1 MTSANGAPPPPP
13 PPPPPSPLAEFDP
26 DLIHRVLLT
35 DPEDYPALTLHGEEE
50 DDDDRAAASQAYDEE
65 FLLDFGPGQL
75 QRSDDEALQLPGTGD
90 APAATLRFGLG
101 WVVLRLRS
109 PGAAGSEEGSGGGG
123 GGGGGGRR
131 RPSLEQLR
139 FLVLK
144 LHSDLRDLISDR
156 TDMHHLHGMLSD
168 SDVREMDLPPPDPT
182 NPDDDFDADLLAAAV
197 PRLLRAARVLEM
209 LEAEERAPTTAAWAV
224 VAAEALRKCGPGSPL
239 PRPPLP
245 LGMADA
251 AVLVVSSTQYL
262 LLKAYYALENLGLG
276 NDSLATDLAP
286 LIALHG
292 PDYER
297 ADFERKF
304 GPIDFGGQG
313 RGGGAAVP
321 AMRGFVG
328 VMTPIT
334 RLWVEQTVQQ
344 YCCLGCSRK
353 EAEVRRAELRA
364 SKERRVTALQ
374 TRGWAELAR
383 FQPYFYV
390 VPEVLHRDVKS
401 LRDMTAL
408 MLMASLGSQLARYA
422 CKMAGVGDMVLWSES
437 SSTADIAECREGLV
451 AACKPFAT
459 EEALKRGLPRLSR
472 EVVRLARGEHGSS
485 GVQSSNPGVI
495 SLGTA
500 VHPQSDKPLAIAHDV
515 PLLPLIPPQQY

>member
-1 MTSANGAPPPPP
+1 MTSANGAPPIPPP
-13 PPPPPSPLAEFDP
+13 PPLPFPLAEFDP

-50 DDDDRAAASQAYDEE
+50 DDDDRAWSVAYDEE
-65 FLLDFGPGQL
+65 FLLDFGHG
-75 QRSDDEALQLPGTGD
+75 DDEAPQLPGTGGRKYYD
-90 APAATLRFGLG
+90 AVAATVRLLYGG
-101 WVVLRLRS
+101 MVIRLRS

-123 GGGGGGRR
+123 GGGGGGGDGRR

-139 FLVLK
+139 FHVLK
-144 LHSDLRDLISDR
+144 LHSYLRDLISDR
-156 TDMHHLHGMLSD
+156 TDLHHLHGMLSD
-168 SDVREMDLPPPDPT
+168 SDVREMDLPPPDLT

-209 LEAEERAPTTAAWAV
+209 LEAEERVPTTAAWAV
-224 VAAEALRKCGPGSPL
+224 VAAEALRKCGPGSPR

-251 AVLVVSSTQYL
+251 AVLVVSSTEYL
-262 LLKAYYALENLGLG
+262 LLKATYALENLG
-276 NDSLATDLAP
+276 NYSLATVLAP

-292 PDYER
+292 PYYER

-321 AMRGFVG
+321 AMRWFIG

-334 RLWVEQTVQQ
+334 RFWMERTVQQ
-344 YCCLGCSRK
+344 WCMGCSRK
-353 EAEVRRAELRA
+353 EAEVRKAELRA
-364 SKERRVTALQ
+364 SKELRVTVLQ
-374 TRGWAELAR
+374 TRGWAAGLDPR
-383 FQPYFYV
+383 SQF
-390 VPEVLHRDVKS
+390 VPEVLHRDAKC
-401 LRDMTAL
+401 LRDMTSL
-408 MLMASLGSQLARYA
+408 MVMSNQGSLLTRYA

-451 AACKPFAT
+451 AVFKQAT
-459 EEALKRGLPRLSR
+459 TDEALKRGLSR

>member
-1 MTSANGAPPPPP
+1 MTSANGAPPP

-65 FLLDFGPGQL
+65 FLLDFGHG
-75 QRSDDEALQLPGTGD
+75 DDEALQLPGTGERKYSD
-90 APAATLRFGLG
+90 ALGAATLRLIYGG
-101 WVVLRLRS
+101 MVLRLRS
-109 PGAAGSEEGSGGGG
+109 PGAAGSEEGSGGG

-144 LHSDLRDLISDR
+144 LHSNLRDLISDR
-156 TDMHHLHGMLSD
+156 TDLHHLHGMLSD
-168 SDVREMDLPPPDPT
+168 SDVREMDLPPPDLT

-224 VAAEALRKCGPGSPL
+224 VAAEALRKCGPGSPR

-262 LLKAYYALENLGLG
+262 LLKAYYALENLG
-276 NDSLATDLAP
+276 NDRLATVLAP

-321 AMRGFVG
+321 AMRWFVG

-334 RLWVEQTVQQ
+334 RLWVERTVQKW
-344 YCCLGCSRK
+344 CMGCSRK

-364 SKERRVTALQ
+364 SKELRVTALQ
-374 TRGWAELAR
+374 TRGWAGLAL
-383 FQPYFYV
+383 FQLGSDRDV

-408 MLMASLGSQLARYA
+408 IISSLQGSALARYA

-451 AACKPFAT
+451 AACKPAAT
-459 EEALKRGLPRLSR
+459 EEALKRGLPRVSR

-500 VHPQSDKPLAIAHDV
+500 VHPQSDTPLAIAHDV

>member
-1 MTSANGAPPPPP
+1 
-13 PPPPPSPLAEFDP
+13 
-26 DLIHRVLLT
+26 
-35 DPEDYPALTLHGEEE
+35 
-50 DDDDRAAASQAYDEE
+50 
-65 FLLDFGPGQL
+65 
-75 QRSDDEALQLPGTGD
+75 
-90 APAATLRFGLG
+90 
-101 WVVLRLRS
+101 
-109 PGAAGSEEGSGGGG
+109 
-123 GGGGGGRR
+123 
-131 RPSLEQLR
+131 
-139 FLVLK
+139 
-144 LHSDLRDLISDR
+144 
-156 TDMHHLHGMLSD
+156 MLSD
-168 SDVREMDLPPPDPT
+168 SDVREMDLPPPDLT

-224 VAAEALRKCGPGSPL
+224 VAAEALRKCGPGSPR

-262 LLKAYYALENLGLG
+262 LLKAYYALENLGLRK
-276 NDSLATDLAP
+276 DSLATDLAP

-353 EAEVRRAELRA
+353 EAEVRKAELRA
-364 SKERRVTALQ
+364 SKELRVTVLQ
-374 TRGWAELAR
+374 TRGWAAGLDPR
-383 FQPYFYV
+383 SQF
-390 VPEVLHRDVKS
+390 VPEVLHRDAKC
-401 LRDMTAL
+401 LRDMTSL
-408 MLMASLGSQLARYA
+408 MVMSNQGSLLTRYA

-451 AACKPFAT
+451 AACKPAAT
-459 EEALKRGLPRLSR
+459 EEALKRGLPRVSR

>member
-1 MTSANGAPPPPP
+1 
-13 PPPPPSPLAEFDP
+13 
-26 DLIHRVLLT
+26 
-35 DPEDYPALTLHGEEE
+35 
-50 DDDDRAAASQAYDEE
+50 
-65 FLLDFGPGQL
+65 
-75 QRSDDEALQLPGTGD
+75 
-90 APAATLRFGLG
+90 
-101 WVVLRLRS
+101 
-109 PGAAGSEEGSGGGG
+109 
-123 GGGGGGRR
+123 
-131 RPSLEQLR
+131 
-139 FLVLK
+139 
-144 LHSDLRDLISDR
+144 
-156 TDMHHLHGMLSD
+156 MLSD

-209 LEAEERAPTTAAWAV
+209 LEAEERVPTTAAWAV
-224 VAAEALRKCGPGSPL
+224 VAAEALRKCGPGSPR

-251 AVLVVSSTQYL
+251 AVLVVSSTEYL
-262 LLKAYYALENLGLG
+262 LLKATYALENLG
-276 NDSLATDLAP
+276 NYSLATVLAP

-292 PDYER
+292 PYYER

-313 RGGGAAVP
+313 RGRGAAVP
-321 AMRGFVG
+321 AMRWFIG

-344 YCCLGCSRK
+344 WCMGCSRK
-353 EAEVRRAELRA
+353 EAEVRKAELRA

-374 TRGWAELAR
+374 TMGWAAGLDPR
-383 FQPYFYV
+383 SQF
-390 VPEVLHRDVKS
+390 VPEVLHRDAKC
-401 LRDMTAL
+401 LRDMTSL
-408 MLMASLGSQLARYA
+408 MVMSNQGSLLTRYA

-451 AACKPFAT
+451 AVFKQAT
-459 EEALKRGLPRLSR
+459 TDEALKRGLSR

-500 VHPQSDKPLAIAHDV
+500 VHPQSDKPLAIAHRCPTSSPYSTPTVLKPNFSSKDEEILLATTSAVMTGKDPEFKLLGSRLRLVIIEMMEWV
-515 PLLPLIPPQQY
+515 PVDSERVPPHMTIGGPLKLIPTFGSSGSSASNSGVTFSSLFLSAATEAFEKRGFAVRRS